1 MPDERTPA
9 LNLPLPHA
17 DHLLDEDVERL
28 RAALFALDAA
38 IAGRDVALVQQLS
51 IQQQRMQQLETQQQ
65 QAQQQLAA
73 NSVQQ
78 QDQQRRLRRLWLRQ
92 TFGI

>member
-9 LNLPLPHA
+9 LQLPLPHA

-38 IAGRDVALVQQLS
+38 IAGRDVALAQQL
-51 IQQQRMQQLETQQQ
+51 
-65 QAQQQLAA
+65 QAQG
-73 NSVQQ
+73 
-78 QDQQRRLRRLWLRQ
+78 RRLRRLWLAQ
-92 TFGI
+92 VLGLDV

>member
-9 LNLPLPHA
+9 LQLPLPHA

-38 IAGRDVALVQQLS
+38 IAGRDVALVQQL
-51 IQQQRMQQLETQQQ
+51 
-65 QAQQQLAA
+65 QAQG
-73 NSVQQ
+73 
-78 QDQQRRLRRLWLRQ
+78 RRLRRLWLAQ
-92 TFGI
+92 VLGLDV